1 MTKPKKHPL
10 AVFREEQK
18 VGPSVAAAMLAISR
32 QSLFRIERGEQKPSV
47 DLIRR
52 IIDFTGGKVSANDLV
67 DAA

>member
-1 MTKPKKHPL
+1 MSKSKKHPL
-10 AVFREEQK
+10 AAFREEQK
-18 VGPSVAAAMLAISR
+18 LGPSDVAAKLAISR
-32 QSLFRIERGEQKPSV
+32 QSLFRIERGEQKPSI